1 MFERI
6 KKYKKDREWH
16 WDDSKAV
23 MYTGEEAQKQANAVL
38 MYITGAPDADTAVQM
53 LLEEDGQKPSKRP
66 KRPQL
71 KISNTLRH
79 ILSPDLRY
87 SVEQDD
93 DIRKNQTARV
103 RQKRCPSFPP
113 QAFVIKDIK

>member
-53 LLEEDGQKPSKRP
+53 LLEEDGKKSSKRSKNVRHTQFKLP
-66 KRPQL
+66 
-71 KISNTLRH
+71 TWLRTR
-79 ILSPDLRY
+79 LAKP
-87 SVEQDD
+87 
-93 DIRKNQTARV
+93 N
-103 RQKRCPSFPP
+103 PS
-113 QAFVIKDIK
+113 A